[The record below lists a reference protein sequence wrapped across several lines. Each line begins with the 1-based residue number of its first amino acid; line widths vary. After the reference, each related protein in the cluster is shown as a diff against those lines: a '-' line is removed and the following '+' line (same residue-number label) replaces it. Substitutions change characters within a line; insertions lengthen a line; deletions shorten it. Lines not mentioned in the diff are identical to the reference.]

1 MYSACEFLQKFAR
14 LTIYSIDLQTVHLHV
29 LYMLGTTLILHQSFH
44 SPQIPARVNF
54 EVSRYVGFNSNHAR
68 TFVCVA
74 PDEITLEESLFI
86 QTSAYHSYPQHPET
100 IILNESM
107 TDYTTHGSHVSA
119 NISFTVCESRADIA
133 PCIMVTSVPRAVLQS
148 SRQSRISLTPS
159 ELNARS
165 QGDRQADGVL
175 AESPGWP
182 SFEASVPARSCR
194 AQISCLPVCAR
205 GVRGAEARRGEA
217 GEIVLN
223 LDPQVHLKSNL
234 NPKYNQSPKGKS
246 ACARLRREDR
256 GFKSARSRLGEAAA
270 VSGHR
275 LAMCGVR
282 GVFDCAEGLWSLTLK
297 ALSVGRVS
305 VALRSDQVLSKGDQ
319 RFALVMGFEVGE
331 RGGEELIVIT
341 KSGSSSKQSVS
352 WHRKRAVHRK
362 RKFVAVLRAPQS
374 SSAPYKH
381 SGLLCTHARQPKVL
395 LFKELTPQFLRAG
408 GKKMVRPT
416 SRRAPGGSSRARKRG
431 SCKHGTISIAARCGP
446 SENDGVT
453 RSEAPRRT
461 ATQNSGT
468 VGRTRSRIKCP
479 KAPAPSVVLT
489 ERGYGPV
496 IRTSWLPYF
505 PSPPHRTTPN
515 PNGICLIKQI
525 WRENPHRIN
534 VHSSP
539 FSKAALPPCA
549 GRRMPMGTKGS
560 EHRSDVALFQCRQC
574 QDLLENNLS
583 LKPVAQRV
591 GIHTLVEFCDF
602 EEPSFPLSWPTWD
615 LFTPTRTLLSSNQ
628 AVLLIFWAVV
638 RMRTTQSIQQIL
650 LPRVENCIDFCAGMN
665 YTSSRTEVDWSNET
679 RYPMPSNSS
688 IPLSFRAEIAHT
700 ELRVVKR
707 STASVDPSEMRYHCG
722 SGVGES
728 PTGIGSCDVCS
739 GDPGRPR
746 EVLRTRGMCATMQ
759 ECKLT
764 CESQTICLLANSST
778 ILVLSMPCARPVS
791 TRQERRGGGA
801 CGSRE
806 AATDLSAFV
815 VQSRVVATRASGPC
829 GGRAPAGE
837 SCWFVDDGVEASAAV
852 VDAGT
857 GVNGSMG
864 IWRRRARNH

>member
-1 MYSACEFLQKFAR
+1 MPKRAVSRREEQLSCSAGEPHRAVAVRQGVDYSLRPLYYSAERMLHLAPFLSLSDCKFQIPLFKR
-14 LTIYSIDLQTVHLHV
+14 KFGSIDHLLHRSSNCSFACTLHV
-29 LYMLGTTLILHQSFH
+29 WARGPIFLAARVVAMCSSIYHRYPDPSHLFLRLDFDLHQSFH
-44 SPQIPARVNF
+44 SPQILARVNNIS
-54 EVSRYVGFNSNHAR
+54 VSEFLQVF
-68 TFVCVA
+68 
-74 PDEITLEESLFI
+74 P
-86 QTSAYHSYPQHPET
+86 YHSYPQHPET

-119 NISFTVCESRADIA
+119 NISFTVCESPADIA

-182 SFEASVPARSCR
+182 SFEASAPARSCR

-234 NPKYNQSPKGKS
+234 NPKYNQSPKEKS
-246 ACARLRREDR
+246 ACARR
-256 GFKSARSRLGEAAA
+256 GAKIGLQVGSESIGRG
-270 VSGHR
+270 SGGVR
-275 LAMCGVR
+275 ASSCYVRVR
-282 GVFDCAEGLWSLTLK
+282 GVLNALA

-591 GIHTLVEFCDF
+591 GIDTLVEFCDF
-602 EEPSFPLSWPTWD
+602 EEPSFPLSWPTWGP
-615 LFTPTRTLLSSNQ
+615 FFSES
-628 AVLLIFWAVV
+628 
-638 RMRTTQSIQQIL
+638 
-650 LPRVENCIDFCAGMN
+650 DFGLKA
-665 YTSSRTEVDWSNET
+665 
-679 RYPMPSNSS
+679 
-688 IPLSFRAEIAHT
+688 
-700 ELRVVKR
+700 
-707 STASVDPSEMRYHCG
+707 
-722 SGVGES
+722 
-728 PTGIGSCDVCS
+728 
-739 GDPGRPR
+739 
-746 EVLRTRGMCATMQ
+746 
-759 ECKLT
+759 
-764 CESQTICLLANSST
+764 
-778 ILVLSMPCARPVS
+778 
-791 TRQERRGGGA
+791 
-801 CGSRE
+801 
-806 AATDLSAFV
+806 
-815 VQSRVVATRASGPC
+815 
-829 GGRAPAGE
+829 
-837 SCWFVDDGVEASAAV
+837 
-852 VDAGT
+852 
-857 GVNGSMG
+857 
-864 IWRRRARNH
+864 